1 MNNHQVSCLSGLCI
15 NVILVDDCVTCQ
27 PVRSIALWGSLKK
40 KPLVTVTNAHSGLM
54 DDSSRVE
61 STNSE
66 SVSDDDDDV
75 EPDDV
80 QSDGLPSSLVTASFS
95 DSVDFQATQKENWVT
110 SVAALHNTD
119 LVVSGKR
126 KSF

>member
-1 MNNHQVSCLSGLCI
+1 MIVFLS
-15 NVILVDDCVTCQ
+15 LVNLF
-27 PVRSIALWGSLKK
+27 RSIALWGSLKK

-61 STNSE
+61 STSSE
-66 SVSDDDDDV
+66 SVSDDDV

-80 QSDGLPSSLVTASFS
+80 QSHGLPSSNVTALFS

-126 KSF
+126 